1 LDRSIRIQ
9 RGTNQIHIDVSS
21 YSFLAHFFFGLNITE
36 ASIGTA
42 VSSSRPRNFGSDE
55 WKRGM

>member
-1 LDRSIRIQ
+1 
-9 RGTNQIHIDVSS
+9 VSS